1 MSAAEAGR
9 ITTIHPTRVPLQH
22 DGPVRISA
30 GRSRKEMKWKN
41 TEIPWS
47 EFLTKITNTTRTRET
62 FTQYKKMSK
71 TEQSDIKDVGGYVGG
86 TLQGG
91 HRRTGHV
98 LERSMITLDADF
110 AGQDFQDLIGMLM
123 ANAYAVYTTHSHSP
137 EAPRWRMV
145 VPLTRPV
152 TADEYK
158 PLARFLAAE
167 LGIDLWDD
175 STYEPERLMYWPST
189 AEDGEFLSDYGDAP
203 WMDPD
208 TVLQGHPF
216 WHDATTWPE
225 SSRSGHTRQRFADR
239 QGDPHEKPGVVG
251 AFNRAYSIPDAIARF
266 LPDTYVEC
274 DIPGRYT
281 YTQGT
286 TAAGLV
292 VYDGDKFAYS
302 NHGTD
307 PAGGQLC
314 SAFDLVRLHRF
325 GALDEDQVPETP
337 ISSLPSNK
345 EMLQFALKDDNTR
358 MELAASAIDGARED
372 FAVDNAWLRE
382 LDYTEKGALTKSINN
397 ALLLIE
403 NDPKLKGGIGYDDF
417 TRKAVTLRPLPW
429 KPEEGPWTDA
439 DDSALRHYL
448 ENRHRL
454 KDREDITDALAITFE
469 RHTYH
474 PVRDFLD
481 GLCWDGQPRVD
492 RLLIDLMGA
501 ADTEYTK
508 AVTRKW
514 LCAAIARVRNPGC
527 KFDTMLIL
535 VGAQGIGKSQFF
547 NRLTRN
553 PAWFSDSMSQFD
565 NTKEA
570 MEQLAGKWILEIGEL
585 ASMKWIEIEGIKTF
599 LSKQSDDYRPSYA
612 RRLQNF
618 PRQCV
623 FAGTTNRDDFLQ
635 DVTGGRRFWPVVVRN
650 ATRMWQELTSEY
662 VDQVWAEAD
671 AAYALGE
678 ELYIGGKAAQE
689 ALDIQENFT
698 ELGGKLG
705 LAELFLSKAV
715 PANWA
720 KMEMK
725 DRTGW
730 LHGYDFDTP
739 TNGTQVRDTISGIE
753 LFVECFNGA
762 PETYKK
768 ADAYEMTDILFK
780 AGWQKTGQRAYVSDY
795 GRQRIYRRTND
806 EARDNG
812 TSE

>member
-1 MSAAEAGR
+1 MPAAETGR
-9 ITTIHPTRVPLQH
+9 ITTIHAARVHLQH

-30 GRSRKEMKWKN
+30 GRSRKETRWKN

-47 EFLTKITNTTRTRET
+47 EFLAKIQTTTRTRET

-71 TEQSDIKDVGGYVGG
+71 TEQSDVKDVGGYVGG

-91 HRRTGHV
+91 HRKTGHV
-98 LERSMITLDADF
+98 LERSLLTLDADF
-110 AGQDFQDLIGMLM
+110 AGQDFPEVIGMLVG
-123 ANAYAVYTTHSHSP
+123 NAYALYTTHSHSP
-137 EAPRWRMV
+137 QTPRWRMV
-145 VPLTRPV
+145 VPLTRTITP
-152 TADEYK
+152 DEYK
-158 PLARFLAAE
+158 PLARFLAAD

-189 AEDGEFLSDYGDAP
+189 AEDGEFIADYADGP
-203 WMDPD
+203 WLNPD
-208 TVLQGHPF
+208 EVLQQHPF

-225 SSRSGHTRQRFADR
+225 SSRMGHNRQRFADR
-239 QGDPHEKPGVVG
+239 QGDPHEKPGVIG
-251 AFNRAYSIPDAIARF
+251 AFNRAYSIPDAIERF
-266 LPDTYVEC
+266 LPDTYVACE
-274 DIPGRYT
+274 IPNRYT

-292 VYDGDKFAYS
+292 VYDGEKFAYS

-314 SAFDLVRLHRF
+314 NAFDLVRLHRF
-325 GALDEDQVPETP
+325 GALDEDQAPDTA
-337 ISSLPSNK
+337 INLLPSYK
-345 EMLQFALKDDNTR
+345 EMLHFALLDDTTR
-358 MELAASAIDGARED
+358 MELAASTMAGARED
-372 FAVDNAWLRE
+372 FAVDNAWLKE
-382 LDYTEKGALTKSINN
+382 LEYTDKGGLIKSINN

-403 NDPKLKGGIGYDDF
+403 HDPDLKDGIGYDDF
-417 TRKAVTLRPLPW
+417 TRKAVTMHPLPW

-448 ENRHRL
+448 ENKHRL
-454 KDREDITDALAITFE
+454 KDREDITDALAIALE

-474 PVRDFLD
+474 PVRDYLN
-481 GLCWDGQPRVD
+481 GLNWDGEPRID

-501 ADTEYTK
+501 DDTAYVQ

-514 LCAAIARVRNPGC
+514 LCAAVARVRNPGC

-547 NRLTRN
+547 NRLTKN
-553 PAWFSDSMSQFD
+553 PAWFSDSMAQFD

-585 ASMKWIEIEGIKTF
+585 ASMKRSEIEGIKTF

-618 PRQCV
+618 PRQCI

-635 DVTGGRRFWPVVVRN
+635 DMTGGRRFWPVVARD
-650 ATRMWQELTSEY
+650 ATLMWQALTGEY

-678 ELYIGGKAAQE
+678 ELYISGQAAKE
-689 ALDIQENFT
+689 ALEIQENFT

-705 LAELFLSKAV
+705 MAELYLQKLV
-715 PANWA
+715 PANWD
-720 KMEMK
+720 EMK
-725 DRTGW
+725 MTDRTSW

-739 TNGTQVRDTISGIE
+739 VNGTYQRETISGIE
-753 LFVECFNGA
+753 LFVECFNGI
-762 PETYKK
+762 PEQYKK
-768 ADAYEMTDILFK
+768 ADAYEMTDLLFT
-780 AGWQKTGQRAYVSDY
+780 AGWSKTGKRATIVDY
-795 GRQRIYRRTND
+795 GRQRIHRKTA
-806 EARDNG
+806 EQFRDK
-812 TSE
+812 